1 MITPTI
7 SAHGFIG
14 NLGRGAAPREL
25 ECLMAVAA
33 GQSTKETARDL
44 GIAPDTVN
52 KRILALTTKLGVTRR
67 AALVAKA
74 FALGLISFAS
84 ASSPSPENHHSENEH
99 DGVLIA

>member
-1 MITPTI
+1 MTTSTITF
-7 SAHGFIG
+7 AGFTG
-14 NLGRGAAPREL
+14 SLGKGVAPREL
-25 ECLMAVAA
+25 QCLLAVAA

-44 GIAPDTVN
+44 GIAPDTVK

-84 ASSPSPENHHSENEH
+84 AASPSPENHHSENEH
-99 DGVLIA
+99 DGILIA